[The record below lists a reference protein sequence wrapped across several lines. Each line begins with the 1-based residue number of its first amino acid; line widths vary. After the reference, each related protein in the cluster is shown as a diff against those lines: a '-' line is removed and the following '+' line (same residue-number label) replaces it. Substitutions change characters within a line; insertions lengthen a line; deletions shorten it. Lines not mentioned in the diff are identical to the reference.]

1 MGSLLRS
8 EDMSLCQL
16 FLQAETAYGC
26 VSELG
31 ELGIVQFK
39 DVSRCLGLR
48 YRSYSL
54 LCHLTHDDCV
64 LKTFYNILLPLEI

>member
-1 MGSLLRS
+1 MGMLLRS

-39 DVSRCLGLR
+39 DVSRRHRLICSAGTV
-48 YRSYSL
+48 YKCITKHS
-54 LCHLTHDDCV
+54 
-64 LKTFYNILLPLEI
+64 I